1 MKTIKVVAAIIYDN
15 EKFLI
20 TKRKHELFNGLWEFP
35 GGKVEINESNEQ
47 ALIREIKEELNIDI
61 KVNNYFM
68 TVEYQY
74 PEFYLIMDV
83 YECIKINGDI
93 NLDVHS
99 DLKWITYKDLDNF
112 EWVPADIAIVNKLK
126 TK

>member
-1 MKTIKVVAAIIYDN
+1 MKAIKVVAAIIYDN

-61 KVNNYFM
+61 KVNNFFM

-83 YECIKINGDI
+83 YECIKTRGEI

-112 EWVPADIAIVNKLK
+112 EWVPADIDIVNKLK
-126 TK
+126 IK